1 MKKKALLLSVLM
13 AALCLFSACDRNVE
27 NKGALISPPALFEGQ
42 NEIMKALKASV
53 GENISLEY
61 PKTGENRSAFVLSD
75 LNGDTQPEVIAF
87 YRPVS
92 EEITQDVAHINILD
106 EVDGAWVSV
115 CDIVGE
121 AKGIDRVSIGNFGGK
136 KEIIVGWEL
145 MRDREKVLV
154 CYSVSNKT
162 PKRDFSA
169 TYVEFALSDFWSENE
184 GDELITLNYSQTTEN
199 LTEPTQ
205 HARLITYGDNGFSIK
220 SSTPLDSR
228 VTGYKSCIAGKVSET
243 QTAFFLDGL
252 IDAATVN
259 SQILLV
265 NKKGQLE
272 NPLLNGDK
280 TDDENIHKPTML
292 TQDMDGDGI
301 FEVPHQKA
309 VTGYENVPES
319 EKIYKTVFKRLEDGR
334 LQKSRVVYI
343 NTALGIRITIPEKL
357 DTRVTIKPLAAQNEI
372 VFYEYEG
379 SLNESTKEIFSVR
392 VSDKKTYQK
401 TQGYDVLKSTD
412 FTVVTVKITDDE
424 SEFCP
429 TWKTLYSIVE
439 IM

>member
-1 MKKKALLLSVLM
+1 MKKAGLLALLM
-13 AALCLFSACDRNVE
+13 AAICLFSACDSNVRS
-27 NKGALISPPALFEGQ
+27 KGALISPPALFEGQ

-106 EVDGAWVSV
+106 EVDGKWVSV

-121 AKGIDRVSIGNFGGK
+121 AKGIDRVSIGNFGGN

-145 MRDREKVLV
+145 MRDREKTLV

-205 HARLITYGDNGFSIK
+205 HARLITYEKNGFNVK

-228 VTGYKSCIAGKVSET
+228 VTGYKSCIAGKASET

-259 SQILLV
+259 SQILIV
-265 NKKGQLE
+265 NEKGQLQ
-272 NPLLNGDK
+272 NPLLRGDK
-280 TDDENIHKPTML
+280 TDDDNVHRPTLL

-301 FEVPHQKA
+301 FEVPHQVE

-319 EKIYKTVFKRLEDGR
+319 EKIYKTVFKKLEGDK
-334 LQKSRVVYI
+334 LKKSQVVYI
-343 NTALGIRITIPEKL
+343 STSLGIRITIPERL
-357 DTRVTIKPLAAQNEI
+357 DTFVTIKPLAAQNEL
-372 VFYEYEG
+372 VFYEYGG
-379 SLNESTKEIFSVR
+379 SLSGSTKEIFSIR
-392 VSDKKTYQK
+392 VSDKKAYEKET
-401 TQGYDVLKSTD
+401 GYEVLKSND

-429 TWKTLYSIVE
+429 TWKTLYDITE

>member
-1 MKKKALLLSVLM
+1 MKKARLLAFLM
-13 AALCLFSACDRNVE
+13 AVCCLFTACDGNVAD
-27 NKGALISPPALFEGQ
+27 KGALISPPALFEGQ

-106 EVDGAWVSV
+106 EVDGVWVSV

-145 MRDREKVLV
+145 MRDREKTLV
-154 CYSVSNKT
+154 CYSITDKT
-162 PKRDFSA
+162 PKRDFTA
-169 TYVEFALSDFWSENE
+169 TYVEFALSDFWQENE

-199 LTEPTQ
+199 LTQPTQ
-205 HARLITYGDNGFSIK
+205 HARLVVYGENGFK
-220 SSTPLDSR
+220 VQSSTPLDSR

-265 NKKGQLE
+265 DDKGQIL

-280 TDDENIHKPTML
+280 TDDQNVHKPTML

-301 FEVPHQKA
+301 FEVPHQVA
-309 VTGYENVPES
+309 VTGYEQVPES
-319 EKIYKTVFKRLEDGR
+319 EKIYKTVFKRLEGTE
-334 LQKSRVVYI
+334 LVKSRVVYI
-343 NTALGIRITIPEKL
+343 NTALGIRITIPERL
-357 DTRVTIKPLAAQNEI
+357 DTKVTIKPLAAHNEL
-372 VFYEYEG
+372 VFYEYGG
-379 SLNESTKEIFSVR
+379 SLNESIKEIFSIR
-392 VSDKKTYQK
+392 VSDKKTYEKQ
-401 TQGYDVLKSTD
+401 TGYEALKSND
-412 FTVVTVKITDDE
+412 FTVVTVKITDGE